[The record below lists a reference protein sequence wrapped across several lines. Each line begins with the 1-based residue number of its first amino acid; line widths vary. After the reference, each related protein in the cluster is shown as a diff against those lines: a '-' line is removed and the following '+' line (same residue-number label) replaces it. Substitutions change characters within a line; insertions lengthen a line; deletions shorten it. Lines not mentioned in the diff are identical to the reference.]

1 MFDGNNLDNE
11 TRIYFGP
18 RLLRTFHQ
26 LLCFFF
32 QQISRE
38 HGYLHHMRT
47 TSDGSEYHLGKESPT
62 RRDLDFAKY
71 TDVRRYCVSVLLY
84 FITFSLLFY

>member
-1 MFDGNNLDNE
+1 
-11 TRIYFGP
+11 
-18 RLLRTFHQ
+18 
-26 LLCFFF
+26 
-32 QQISRE
+32 
-38 HGYLHHMRT
+38 MRT